1 MKKKLCI
8 CFLFLIVGNYLFAQQ
23 NTFNT
28 NLELQKFVDR
38 GGKYEEINP
47 GMCKLTYA
55 NGFNKKVFLT
65 PPKSIKKH
73 GNNINTTIINVWEID
88 TTVYANKFRFW
99 QKVNLV
105 NAFEGIVFVDD
116 INTNGLLELYGLT
129 QVNWPF
135 GGQVEI
141 LEQNIQGIFHS
152 IYSYDSTSI
161 FVQAIGDINGDGIK
175 EVHLRTTDTLNGK
188 FYKADSIGSLP
199 TNFDF
204 VFYYHPNQIG
214 DERFGDFD
222 INGKTDCLFIDQ
234 NTPSKIVISTYVDS
248 INNFSTVFELPI
260 EDDAPGGFA
269 VGDFDEDGKTEI
281 VFGTVLKK
289 VYVIEAKG
297 ENEYQVVWQ
306 GDAPTYNAYMITSTD
321 DIDGNGK
328 LEFWIGGQDHLTGI
342 STFWAYESDGQNN
355 YIPVASIELRYLVSL
370 YTNYLQASDIDNDGK
385 DELIINI
392 GNYLLVIK
400 FTGQPDQHN
409 YEIYYAKI
417 GELTEPTAH
426 FQPTTVY
433 DLNNDG
439 RKDILIPMDK
449 YVNPNTIVF
458 SYILVQDS
466 ITSVDEKIL
475 ANDNNFLLRP
485 NYPNPFNSITRIEFV
500 LGKSENTTI
509 KVYNSLGKEIATL
522 VNEYFP
528 SGKQAITWDGK
539 DNNGNTVS
547 SGVYFIQIT
556 AGSYR
561 QTIKAVLLK

>member
-23 NTFNT
+23 NTFNKEA
-28 NLELQKFVDR
+28 ELQKFVNR
-38 GGKYEEINP
+38 GGQYEEVIP
-47 GMCKLTYA
+47 GMFKLTYA
-55 NGFNKKVFLT
+55 NAFNKKVFLT

-73 GNNINTTIINVWEID
+73 SNNINTTIINVWEID
-88 TTVYANKFRFW
+88 TTLYANKFRFW
-99 QKVNLV
+99 QRVNIV
-105 NAFEGIVFVDD
+105 NDFEGIVFVDD
-116 INTNGLLELYGLT
+116 LNKNGLLELYGLT
-129 QVNWPF
+129 EINWPF
-135 GGQVEI
+135 GGQVDI
-141 LEQNIQGIFHS
+141 LEQDPTGKFKRVF
-152 IYSYDSTSI
+152 SYDTTSI
-161 FVQAIGDINGDGIK
+161 FVQGIGDINGNGIK

-188 FYKADSIGSLP
+188 FYKADSLGELP
-199 TNFDF
+199 TKFDF
-204 VFYYHPNQIG
+204 VFYFQPIGQIN
-214 DERFGDFD
+214 DLTFGDFD
-222 INGKTDCLFIDQ
+222 KDGKTDCIFIDWP
-234 NTPSKIVISTYVDS
+234 TVYIAKYDS
-248 INNFSTVFELPI
+248 SLNNFVQSFYFQIQPN
-260 EDDAPGGFA
+260 DAQGGFA
-269 VGDFDEDGKTEI
+269 VGDFDQNGKTEI
-281 VFGTVLKK
+281 VFGTALKM

-297 ENEYQVVWQ
+297 ENEYQVVWL

-328 LEFWIGGQDHLTGI
+328 PEFWIGGQDHLTGI

-370 YTNYLQASDIDNDGK
+370 NTNYLQASDIDNDGK
-385 DELIINI
+385 EELIINI

-417 GELTEPTAH
+417 GELTEPTAN
-426 FQPTTVY
+426 FQPATVY
-433 DLNNDG
+433 DLNDDG

-466 ITSVDEKIL
+466 ITSVDEKTS
-475 ANDNNFLLRP
+475 ANDNNFLLRL
-485 NYPNPFNSITRIEFV
+485 NYPNPFNSVTRIEFL

-509 KVYNSLGKEIATL
+509 KVYNSLGKEITTL
-522 VNEYFP
+522 VNEYLP

-547 SGVYFIQIT
+547 SGVYFIQMT
-556 AGSYR
+556 AGVYR